1 MSLDGLTS
9 NCNLANYPSS
19 RNRPAAMSYYNGSV
33 IACGGEK
40 LIDSNRCWKFNG
52 SAWSTLPNSNQT
64 HCGDDSF
71 SMVVEQGLWIT
82 GRRQVGDGSCSIE
95 WSSEIFTGEHW
106 VPGPPH
112 PTGSYSSFT
121 CIANLNSTHS
131 LFTGGFNSTSLYS
144 SETWLYDW
152 RNAVWTKTAPMK
164 SERALHGC
172 TSLRGQGVLVVGGT
186 NGRHLRS
193 AELYDP
199 VNNIW
204 TVQPDLPTN
213 ISRAHRPHLLN
224 LDGRVIGLFQNDN
237 QIYQRSD
244 DGSEWSVL
252 PGVQL
257 PNADLFKYKGDLVPG
272 DFVSS
277 CIP

>member
-1 MSLDGLTS
+1 MSLDGLTA
-9 NCNLANYPSS
+9 NCNLGNYPS
-19 RNRPAAMSYYNGSV
+19 NYYPAAMSYYNGLV

-64 HCGDDSF
+64 HCWEDS
-71 SMVVEQGLWIT
+71 SSLVVDEGLWIT
-82 GRRQVGDGSCSIE
+82 GRRQNILCSSE
-95 WSSEIFTGEHW
+95 WSSEIFTGERW
-106 VPGPPH
+106 IPGPPH
-112 PTGSYSSFT
+112 PTGSYSSFP

-131 LFTGGFNSTSLYS
+131 ILTGGYTNAPLTYS

-152 RNAVWTKTAPMK
+152 RNAVWTTTAPMN
-164 SERALHGC
+164 SGRAFHGC
-172 TSLRGQGVLVVGGT
+172 TSLGALGVLVVGGT
-186 NGRHLRS
+186 DGIQAGL

-204 TVQPDLPTN
+204 TVQPDLTTK
-213 ISRAHRPHLLN
+213 ISSTITSTLQN
-224 LDGRVIGLFQNDN
+224 LDGRVIGLFQNYN
-237 QIYQRSD
+237 KIYQRSN

-257 PNADLFKYKGDLVPG
+257 PKKYNYYEQAVLVPD

-277 CIP
+277 CKA